1 MKTTAGVKM
10 SEAMTANAEVEDLL
24 QLVSFKIGDEEFGVD
39 ILNVKE
45 INKITQITKM
55 PNAPEFVEGI
65 IDLRGKIIPA
75 VNLRTRLN
83 LPKRNFD
90 NETRIIVIE
99 FDDKATGFIV
109 DSVNEVLRVPI
120 NTFEAPPDLI
130 GDGVEYVKSVGKL
143 KDRLLL
149 LIDLKKM
156 MYDEQMTDV
165 NRAS

>member
-1 MKTTAGVKM
+1 MKTTAGVKL

-120 NTFEAPPDLI
+120 NTFETPPDLI